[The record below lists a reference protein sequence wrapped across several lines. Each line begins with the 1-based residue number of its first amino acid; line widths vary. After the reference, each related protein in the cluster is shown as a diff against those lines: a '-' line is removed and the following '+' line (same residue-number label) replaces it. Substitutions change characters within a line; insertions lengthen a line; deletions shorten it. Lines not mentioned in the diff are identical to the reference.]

1 MEDFIFNTC
10 QKINGLLETDRDNEA
25 REELIK
31 LLDFHQTQDIKYAPI
46 VNHFIRETGLFPYL
60 QQDTSSWA
68 ERYIYEAFK
77 VDVGTEVPVTLH
89 REQSFLLKKLIQGA
103 NLAVSAPT
111 SFGKSFVI
119 DAFIKLKKPKNVL
132 IIVPTIAL
140 TDETRRR
147 LYKKFATEY
156 KIITTTDIEPSDK
169 NIFIFPQERA
179 ISYLN
184 KVEHFDILIVDEF
197 YKASNNNDKEGL
209 QAW

>member
-1 MEDFIFNTC
+1 MDSKTIIMEEIIFETC
-10 QKINGLLETDRDNEA
+10 QKINHLLETEKDNEA

-31 LLDFHQTQDIKYAPI
+31 LLDFHQRENIRYSPI

-60 QQDTSSWA
+60 QQDSSSWA
-68 ERYIYEAFK
+68 ERYIYDVFK
-77 VDVGTEVPVTLH
+77 VDVGAEAPVTLH
-89 REQSFLLKKLIQGA
+89 REQSLLLKKLLSGS

-119 DAFIKLKKPKNVL
+119 DAFIKIKKPSNVL

-147 LYKKFATEY
+147 LYKKFARDY
-156 KIITTTDIEPSDK
+156 KIITTTEVQPGEK

-179 ISYLN
+179 ISYLD
-184 KVEHFDILIVDEF
+184 KVEFFDILIVDEF
-197 YKASNNNDKEGL
+197 YKAS
-209 QAW
+209 